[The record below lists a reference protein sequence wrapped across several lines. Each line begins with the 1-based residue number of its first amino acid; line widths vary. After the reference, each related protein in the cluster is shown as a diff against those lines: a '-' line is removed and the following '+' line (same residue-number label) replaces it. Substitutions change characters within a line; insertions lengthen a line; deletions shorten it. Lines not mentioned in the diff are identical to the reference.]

1 MSQQD
6 FSTHIK
12 QLDQYLLS
20 GQNEAAAILC
30 GEITAMQPQSVS
42 LLLMLSQVWQRL
54 GNFAAMLASAS
65 SAVKLQPDHKAALLR
80 EIESQIYCG
89 QIEQALRKLAELEQI
104 ASHDAH
110 LLQEAAQMY
119 LHCAAH
125 EQAGRCYERAVL
137 LQPEHAPYVF
147 NLASSCVALGEIKR
161 AEELFNL
168 VIQLDPGDLGA
179 YLNRS
184 MLKTWRPETQHIAEL
199 SQKLDQLPVA
209 NAGEVPLCFALAKE
223 YEDLGEAKKSFAYLQ
238 RGANRRRSMLAYS
251 VEQDVAAMARI
262 QQVFTAEVLAKAPPP
277 VASEPSFFI
286 LGLPRSGTTLV
297 DRILSSHSKVS
308 SLGEINYF
316 AYGLMQLAAGSGG
329 KLEMIQR
336 SAQIDMAKLGQIYRA
351 GITAYGNPAAHL
363 INKTP
368 QNYLYLGL
376 IRMALPGA
384 KIIHLRR
391 HPLDSCYA
399 MYKTLFRM
407 GYPFSYSLDDLGQ
420 YYLAYHRLMQHW
432 REVMPGQF
440 LDLDYETLVDQQEN
454 TTRTMLEF
462 CALEWEEGC
471 LDFHKNTSPAATAS
485 AAQVRQPV
493 YRSSLQ
499 RWREYA
505 EELAPL
511 TDFLTQHG
519 VDCS

>member
-1 MSQQD
+1 MTEQD
-6 FSTHIK
+6 FSTRIK

-20 GQNEAAAILC
+20 GQSESAAMLC
-30 GEITAMQPQSVS
+30 AEITACQPQSIS

-54 GNFAAMLASAS
+54 GNFESMLASARR
-65 SAVKLQPDHKAALLR
+65 AVSLQPDHPGALLR

-89 QIEQALRKLAELEQI
+89 HVDIALSKLAALEKC
-104 ASHDAH
+104 ANNDAH
-110 LLQEAAQMY
+110 LLQDVAQMY

-125 EQAGRCYERAVL
+125 AQAGRCYERAVL
-137 LQPEHAPYVF
+137 LQPEHAPYLF
-147 NLASSCVALGEIKR
+147 NLASSCVALGDIKR
-161 AEELFNL
+161 AEELFNR
-168 VIQLDPGDLGA
+168 VIQLDPDDLGA

-184 MLKTWRPETQHIAEL
+184 MLKSWKPETQHTAEL
-199 SQKLDQLPVA
+199 SQRLEQLPA
-209 NAGEVPLCFALAKE
+209 AHAGEVPLCFALAKE

-238 RGANRRRSMLAYS
+238 RGATRRRNMLAYR

-262 QQVFTAEVLAKAPPP
+262 RQVFTAELLAKAPPP
-277 VASEPSFFI
+277 RADEPSYFI

-297 DRILSSHSKVS
+297 DRILSSHSKVG
-308 SLGEINYF
+308 SLGEINNF

-329 KLEMIQR
+329 KLEMIER
-336 SAQIDMAKLGQIYRA
+336 SAHIDMTRLGQIYRA
-351 GITAYGNPAAHL
+351 GIAGYGNPAPYL

-407 GYPFSYSLDDLGQ
+407 GYPFSYSLDDLGR

-432 REVMPGQF
+432 RDVMPGQF

-462 CALEWEEGC
+462 CALDWEDAC
-471 LDFHKNTSPAATAS
+471 LNFQNNTSPAATAS

-493 YRSSLQ
+493 YRTSVQ

-505 EELAPL
+505 GELAPL
-511 TDFLTQHG
+511 ADFLSAHG